1 VDGRDKPG
9 HDDVAIRG
17 EALRVGGRLGPEHSE
32 TLETWRASHDAVL
45 NTFQAILRGRTRG
58 KGIVVAQRLKR
69 RNTIIDKL
77 DHESKMQLSR
87 MDDVAGCRLIFAD
100 IAELRDFRAKFLQ
113 AKFAAMRGR

>member
-1 VDGRDKPG
+1 M
-9 HDDVAIRG
+9 
-17 EALRVGGRLGPEHSE
+17 
-32 TLETWRASHDAVL
+32 L
-45 NTFQAILRGRTRG
+45 NTFQVILRGRTRG

-77 DHESKMQLSR
+77 DRESKMQLFR
-87 MDDVAGCRLIFAD
+87 MDVAGCRLIFAD